1 MKFVLPGNNYAKKSW
16 WVYGSIIK
24 DAQMII
30 ERVLYGTSIAKLIMM
45 PFHSKTTLKTC
56 VAKIIKQIKF
66 DLFEN
71 TSKIF

>member
-56 VAKIIKQIKF
+56 VAKIIKQIKI